1 MGVDIVNVKLSWEGQ
16 RVRKSK
22 RKVVVE
28 ITIAS
33 AIEGPGAGDRLMKT
47 DFLTLLAVGLMGL
60 VLITSASMV
69 VVEPVIADDMLA
81 SLWDRTRLRWLCG
94 RPRWRVCRVTFV

>member
-1 MGVDIVNVKLSWEGQ
+1 M
-16 RVRKSK
+16 
-22 RKVVVE
+22 VE

-47 DFLTLLAVGLMGL
+47 DFFGLMGL
-60 VLITSASMV
+60 VKITSASMV
-69 VVEPVIADDMLA
+69 MVEPVIADDMLPP
-81 SLWDRTRLRWLCG
+81 LWDRTCLRWLCG

>member
-1 MGVDIVNVKLSWEGQ
+1 M
-16 RVRKSK
+16 
-22 RKVVVE
+22 VE

-33 AIEGPGAGDRLMKT
+33 AIEGPGAGDRLIKT
-47 DFLTLLAVGLMGL
+47 DFFGLVGL
-60 VLITSASMV
+60 VKITFVSTVM
-69 VVEPVIADDMLA
+69 VEPVIADHMLA

>member
-1 MGVDIVNVKLSWEGQ
+1 M
-16 RVRKSK
+16 
-22 RKVVVE
+22 VE

-47 DFLTLLAVGLMGL
+47 DFLTLLVGL
-60 VLITSASMV
+60 VKITSASMMM
-69 VVEPVIADDMLA
+69 VEPVIADHMLA